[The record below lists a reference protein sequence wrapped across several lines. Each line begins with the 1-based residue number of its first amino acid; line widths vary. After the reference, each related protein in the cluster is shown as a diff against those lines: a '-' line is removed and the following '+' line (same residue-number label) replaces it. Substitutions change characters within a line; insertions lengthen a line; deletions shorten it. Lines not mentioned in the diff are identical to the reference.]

1 MKRLFT
7 SLFQRLARALG
18 IPELQG
24 RVDRVHDEVVRVES
38 QQTVLGR
45 FFEGRLQQLMEHI
58 DIITR
63 ERDDA
68 VQEAMMRAMQ
78 AQAAAAVQD
87 HTGELRR
94 AIDRI
99 RVGGTAVAAP
109 DSNPG
114 TGRVEHATQIDDV
127 MYIALEDHFR
137 GDPAIIRERQSSYLP
152 YVRDCVDHGYPLLDI
167 GFGRGEWLELL
178 RDHSIP
184 SRGIDTNI
192 VSVEEASARGLD
204 VMHVDIAEHLA
215 NLPDQSIG
223 AITLFQVFEHLPFPV
238 LLESMRSIVRVLR
251 PGGVLIAEV
260 PNSENLSVGASTF
273 WIDPTHQRPL
283 FPGVLKFLAKE
294 VGFATV
300 EGLYSSPLAPEP
312 DLSAIP
318 EPARTTVLDLFRR
331 VYGAGDFALIAR
343 A

>member
-7 SLFQRLARALG
+7 SLFQRLARVLG

-24 RVDRVHDEVVRVES
+24 RVDRVHDEVARVES

-45 FFEGRLQQLMEHI
+45 FFEGRLQQLMEHV
-58 DIITR
+58 DIITK

-68 VQEAMMRAMQ
+68 VQEALMRAMRE
-78 AQAAAAVQD
+78 QAAAAVQD
-87 HTGELRR
+87 QTGELRR

-99 RVGGTAVAAP
+99 RVGGTGTPAAAP
-109 DSNPG
+109 VAVS
-114 TGRVEHATQIDDV
+114 GRTEPTAQIDDV

-137 GDPAIIRERQSSYLP
+137 GDPVVIRERQSSYLP
-152 YVRDCVDHGYPLLDI
+152 YVRDCVDQGYPLLDI

-178 RDHSIP
+178 RDNSIP
-184 SRGIDTNI
+184 SRGIDTNV
-192 VSVEEASARGLD
+192 VSVEEASAKGLD

-215 NLPDQSIG
+215 NLPDNSIG

-251 PGGVLIAEV
+251 PGGVLIAEI

-283 FPGVLKFLAKE
+283 FPGLLKFLAKE
-294 VGFATV
+294 VGFASVDGIYT
-300 EGLYSSPLAPEP
+300 SPLAPEP

-318 EPARTTVLDLFRR
+318 EPARGTILDLHRR
-331 VYGAGDFALIAR
+331 IYGAGDFALIAR